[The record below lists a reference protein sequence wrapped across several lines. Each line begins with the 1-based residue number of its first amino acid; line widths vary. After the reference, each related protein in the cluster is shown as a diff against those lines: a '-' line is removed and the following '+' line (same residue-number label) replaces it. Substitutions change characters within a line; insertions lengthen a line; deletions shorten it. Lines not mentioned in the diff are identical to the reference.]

1 MDGRLTRGPGRLDS
15 LPKPLTRNELFW
27 AAMSE
32 MQTAPEERALAISA
46 SAARRV
52 AELRK
57 AEGDDSLMLR
67 VTLSAGGCAGFQY
80 GFEFDSAINPDD
92 HVFERDGVKVVIDE
106 ISLDLL
112 KGSEV
117 DYVEELVGSYFALKN
132 PNAAS
137 TCGCGVSFS
146 V

>member
-1 MDGRLTRGPGRLDS
+1 MT
-15 LPKPLTRNELFW
+15 
-27 AAMSE
+27 E
-32 MQTAPEERALAISA
+32 MQTATEERALAISA
-46 SAARRV
+46 SAVRRV

-57 AEGDDSLMLR
+57 QEGDDRLMLR
-67 VTLSAGGCAGFQY
+67 ITLSAGGCAGFQY
-80 GFEFDSAINPDD
+80 GFDFDSTANPDD

-106 ISLDLL
+106 ISLEML

-117 DYVEELVGSYFALKN
+117 DYVEELVGSYFALNN